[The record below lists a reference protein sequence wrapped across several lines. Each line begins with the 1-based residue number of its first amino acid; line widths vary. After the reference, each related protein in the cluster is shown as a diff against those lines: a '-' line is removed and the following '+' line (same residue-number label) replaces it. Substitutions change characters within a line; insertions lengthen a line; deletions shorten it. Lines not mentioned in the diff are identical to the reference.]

1 MMSDVNEFNV
11 ETGEFVVRPYTD
23 EELSDIERVSNL
35 TTNEPILVETPVNE
49 ALVSALTKL
58 QSLGLTTDE
67 AKAIVGL

>member
-1 MMSDVNEFNV
+1 MSDVNEFNV

-23 EELSDIERVSNL
+23 EELIDIERVSSL
-35 TTNEPILVETPVNE
+35 TSDEPVLLNTSANE
-49 ALVSALTKL
+49 ALISAMSKL

>member
-1 MMSDVNEFNV
+1 MSDVNEFNV

-23 EELSDIERVSNL
+23 EELIDIERVSNL
-35 TTNEPILVETPVNE
+35 TSDEPVLLNTPANE
-49 ALVSALTKL
+49 ALISAMSKL

>member
-1 MMSDVNEFNV
+1 MSDVNEFNV